1 MPHPS
6 EWPTLQSIL
15 QSHNEVAAKY
25 TLTPRLWEY
34 LQDYR
39 AKHEKAGNGFGY
51 SLFWTGRCGPHPLG
65 PLLVREPDPLDRD
78 AGLVCGLTE
87 KSAEGV
93 HALDSCPRDTCG
105 STSVPV
111 TVFTP
116 TPAKYSESEPACM
129 SALID
134 RTHHG
139 RVRSA
144 MHQAGMAPRTFA
156 SECRAAPDAEL
167 FAPPFHHR
175 ALRPSRCKQVGLR
188 SAQSTVG
195 RGGSCPTEPRRER
208 AARSPRRALRN
219 GKQRIKIEVRLK
231 RLGQVVKRRIHDLSM
246 VEGSAAAADARK
258 NRAPQRPVSQ

>member
-144 MHQAGMAPRTFA
+144 MHQADRHIPHQDRASTPGRASVLGHTFYGRPTMTA
-156 SECRAAPDAEL
+156 GSLDFRLTPGIAAPCESQPL
-167 FAPPFHHR
+167 PSWLPPGH
-175 ALRPSRCKQVGLR
+175 
-188 SAQSTVG
+188 
-195 RGGSCPTEPRRER
+195 
-208 AARSPRRALRN
+208 
-219 GKQRIKIEVRLK
+219 
-231 RLGQVVKRRIHDLSM
+231 
-246 VEGSAAAADARK
+246 
-258 NRAPQRPVSQ
+258 